1 MQREPESGLR
11 VPADVL
17 QGFITDLCEA
27 AGTTREHADILAR
40 LLVRTDL
47 RGIRSHGTLMA
58 SQYLAR
64 MRAGEV
70 NPRPGIQ
77 VDSES
82 TTSRVYDG
90 DGGMGHWPCYEG
102 TLWAIERAKEHG
114 TAAVTTRNHFHF
126 GSASHYTVMALEADC
141 LGFAVSS
148 HRWGAEPEGNIF
160 GLIRNSPLSFG
171 IPAGEQPP
179 IVPDQGMNIVGY
191 NPELFARSPAVY
203 FKALGLSV
211 IPQLLGGI
219 MAGIWKEEYVESN
232 WISDQ
237 GSFIAVFDLARFIPI
252 DEFKSRVDGYIDR
265 ARHLEPGEGLA
276 QAELPGGPEHQHEK
290 EYGESGIPMADE
302 VLEALEAEA
311 AIVGIMTPFANYE
324 ETRFGPDQ

>member
-1 MQREPESGLR
+1 
-11 VPADVL
+11 
-17 QGFITDLCEA
+17 
-27 AGTTREHADILAR
+27 
-40 LLVRTDL
+40 
-47 RGIRSHGTLMA
+47 
-58 SQYLAR
+58 
-64 MRAGEV
+64 
-70 NPRPGIQ
+70 
-77 VDSES
+77 
-82 TTSRVYDG
+82 
-90 DGGMGHWPCYEG
+90 
-102 TLWAIERAKEHG
+102 
-114 TAAVTTRNHFHF
+114 
-126 GSASHYTVMALEADC
+126 
-141 LGFAVSS
+141 
-148 HRWGAEPEGNIF
+148 
-160 GLIRNSPLSFG
+160 
-171 IPAGEQPP
+171 
-179 IVPDQGMNIVGY
+179 MNIVGY